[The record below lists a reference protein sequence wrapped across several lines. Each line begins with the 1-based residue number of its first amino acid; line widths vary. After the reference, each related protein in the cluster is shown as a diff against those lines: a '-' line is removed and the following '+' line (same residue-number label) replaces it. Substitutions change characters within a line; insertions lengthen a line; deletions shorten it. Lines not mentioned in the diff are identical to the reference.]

1 MGGSGSGEGLTE
13 EQLKGAA
20 DKKKKGRKRRAEFG
34 RDGTADRRMKEKR
47 QRYDLNGV
55 M

>member
-20 DKKKKGRKRRAEFG
+20 DKKKKKGGKG
-34 RDGTADRRMKEKR
+34 GQSLGGTA
-47 QRYDLNGV
+47 QLTGG
-55 M
+55 

>member
-20 DKKKKGRKRRAEFG
+20 DKKKKREEKEGRVWAG
-34 RDGTADRRMKEKR
+34 RHS
-47 QRYDLNGV
+47 
-55 M
+55 